1 MVAKIQSFAF
11 QGVDV
16 RPVDVQVQ
24 VLPGLPSFNVV
35 GLGAKEVKEST
46 ERVRGAFH
54 SLGLSF
60 PQKKVIANLAPADL
74 HKEGSHLD
82 LAIAIGLLIEM
93 KVLSQDQVDKFAI
106 LGELSLDGSLN
117 AISGVLPAAIES
129 NSMDRGLIC
138 PKDNGSEATW
148 SGNKSI
154 VAASDMLQLINH
166 LNGAQVISYP
176 ERIAVN
182 DNRLYPD
189 LRDIKGQ
196 YIPKRALEIAAAGAH
211 NLLMIGPPGSGKSM
225 LAKRLPGILPPLTNE
240 EMLEASIIASIAGE
254 LKDNKLV
261 NLRPYRDPHNSASM
275 AAIVGGGKVAKPG
288 EVTLAHHGVLFLDEL
303 PQFNT
308 NVLDALRQPIEDGE
322 VTIARVNNHVTYPA
336 RFQLVAAMNPCK
348 CGNFGDANNM
358 CSKAP
363 RCAEDYQS
371 KISGPLF
378 DRFDIRVDVMAIDIF
393 SKEIENEDAES
404 SSVVAA
410 RVAKAR
416 KIQEERYKNQSF
428 KVNANADGE
437 VLEQC
442 TKLDVD
448 SRELLKKAVEKFSM
462 SMRGYNRILR
472 VARTIADLAG
482 SDIVRKEHIAEALN
496 FRITKLRA

>member
-16 RPVDVQVQ
+16 KPVDVQVQ
-24 VLPGLPSFNVV
+24 VSPGLPSIQIV
-35 GLGAKEVKEST
+35 GLGDKAVAESK
-46 ERVRGAFH
+46 ERVRATFH

-60 PQKKVIANLAPADL
+60 PQRRLIVNLAPADL
-74 HKEGSHLD
+74 QKDGSHFD
-82 LAIAIGLLIEM
+82 LAIAVGLLIEM
-93 KVLSQDQVDKFAI
+93 KVLDQAQVNNYAI
-106 LGELSLDGSLN
+106 IGELSLDGSIN
-117 AISGVLPAAIES
+117 PVSGVLPAAIEA
-129 NSMDRGLIC
+129 NGMQKGLIC

-148 SGNKSI
+148 SGNKTI
-154 VAASDMLQLINH
+154 VATSDMLQLINH
-166 LNGAQVISYP
+166 LNGAQVLSYP
-176 ERIAVN
+176 ERIASN
-182 DNRLYPD
+182 DNTSYPD
-189 LRDIKGQ
+189 LKDIKGQ
-196 YIPKRALEIAAAGAH
+196 YIPKRALEIASAGGH

-225 LAKRLPGILPPLTNE
+225 LAKRVPGILPPLTNE

-254 LKDNKLV
+254 LKDNRLV
-261 NLRPYRDPHNSASM
+261 NTRPFRDPHNSASM
-275 AAIVGGGKVAKPG
+275 AAIVGGGRIAKPG

-303 PQFNT
+303 PQFNV

-322 VTIARVNNHVTYPA
+322 VTIARVNHHVTYPA
-336 RFQLVAAMNPCK
+336 RFQLIAAMNPCK

-393 SKEIENEDAES
+393 GAEGTTES
-404 SSVVAA
+404 EPSAAVAA
-410 RVAKAR
+410 RVLAAR
-416 KIQEERYKNQSF
+416 KIQEERYKNENF

-442 TKLDVD
+442 TALDVE
-448 SRELLKKAVEKFSM
+448 SRDLLKKAVEKFGM

-472 VARTIADLAG
+472 VARTIADLAH
-482 SDIVRKEHIAEALN
+482 SDKVEKAHIAEALN